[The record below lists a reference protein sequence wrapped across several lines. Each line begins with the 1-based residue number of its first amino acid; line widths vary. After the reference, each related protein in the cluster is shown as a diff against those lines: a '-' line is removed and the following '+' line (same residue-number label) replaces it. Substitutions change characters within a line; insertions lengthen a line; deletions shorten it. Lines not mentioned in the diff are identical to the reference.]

1 MKYLYYPGCSLKS
14 TGKAYEESLLRV
26 LAALEVPIAELD
38 DWNCCGA
45 TAYMAVDEN
54 KAFALAARNLAL
66 AEHENG
72 EQGAGGA
79 VNGAAQVVAPCA
91 ACYLVLMKTQRYL
104 ETLPAVKRVVGGALR
119 EAGLDYQGTARVRH
133 PLDVIVNDV
142 TLARVTARVTRPLAG
157 YRVACY
163 YGCQIVRPFA
173 VFDDMRNPQTLEQLM
188 AALGA
193 ETIRWPLATRCCG
206 GSLTGT
212 VHEIGVEMSYNV
224 LKEARRQGAN
234 VIATTC
240 PLCQFNLESY
250 QGEMRK
256 QFRDDF
262 TMPVVYFTQ
271 LMGLAFGLKPADLG
285 MRKILVP
292 PPEPVAARGG
302 GEPAHV

>member
-1 MKYLYYPGCSLKS
+1 MRYLYYPGCSLKS
-14 TGKAYEESLLRV
+14 TGKAYEESLLQVFR
-26 LAALEVPIAELD
+26 ALGVQVSELD

-72 EQGAGGA
+72 AATGDR
-79 VNGAAQVVAPCA
+79 AQVVAPCA

-104 ETLPAVKRVVGGALR
+104 EKLPAVKRVVGGALR

-142 TLARVTARVTRPLAG
+142 TLARVAAQVTRPLGG

-163 YGCQIVRPFA
+163 YGCQVVRPFA

-188 AALGA
+188 TALGA
-193 ETIRWPLATRCCG
+193 ETIKWPLATRCCG

-250 QGEMRK
+250 QPEMRK
-256 QFRDDF
+256 QYRDEVR
-262 TMPVVYFTQ
+262 MPVVYFTQ
-271 LMGLAFGLKPADLG
+271 LMGLAFGIRAADLG
-285 MRKILVP
+285 MNKILVP
-292 PPEPVAARGG
+292 PPARAAAREG
-302 GEPAHV
+302 GEPVHV

>member
-79 VNGAAQVVAPCA
+79 ANGAAQVVAPCA

-142 TLARVTARVTRPLAG
+142 TLARVIARVTRPLAG

-262 TMPVVYFTQ
+262 AMPVVYFTQ

-292 PPEPVAARGG
+292 PPAPAAAREG